1 MFTDNMVPEKCINF
15 PFQTKPISYL
25 DMGGYLQMTET
36 FLPSDNIHL
45 QLLAATVWHDI
56 SLC

>member
-45 QLLAATVWHDI
+45 QLLAATV
-56 SLC
+56 